1 MFQVEEKS
9 GNRMGAGA
17 AIFMRDSLLYKIQ
30 NDDAKFLSIKIV
42 SNHSKNIILN
52 AVYRAP
58 DGYYE

>member
-1 MFQVEEKS
+1 
-9 GNRMGAGA
+9 MGVGA

-52 AVYRAP
+52 VVYRAP